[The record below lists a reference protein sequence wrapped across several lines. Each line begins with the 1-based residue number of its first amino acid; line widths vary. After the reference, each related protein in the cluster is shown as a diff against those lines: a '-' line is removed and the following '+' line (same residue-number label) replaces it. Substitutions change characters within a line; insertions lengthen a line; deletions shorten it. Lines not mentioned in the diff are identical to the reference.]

1 MARSTGGGHTR
12 AAPLL
17 AHKRVPLD
25 EVVGYPLVLCH
36 PQVCQECSRQCE
48 RLLRLVETPLVVAEY
63 VTTHSLMLALVAAG
77 YGVGFSTAAHVVA
90 CRQADVIVRP
100 LDEDSAALT
109 TYLLHPEGAMSEPL
123 RHFIDRA
130 ACRPYAVGYATAR
143 MRLFQAGWPIPFWSN
158 RQTCFVIAGF
168 H

>member
-1 MARSTGGGHTR
+1 MCA
-12 AAPLL
+12 
-17 AHKRVPLD
+17 
-25 EVVGYPLVLCH
+25 
-36 PQVCQECSRQCE
+36 ECSRQCE
-48 RLLRLVETPLVVAEY
+48 RLLRLVETPSVVAEY

-77 YGVGFSTAAHVVA
+77 YGVGFSTEAHVVA

-130 ACRPYAVGYATAR
+130 QRVGHMPLDTQ
-143 MRLFQAGWPIPFWSN
+143 RLA
-158 RQTCFVIAGF
+158 
-168 H
+168 

>member
-1 MARSTGGGHTR
+1 
-12 AAPLL
+12 
-17 AHKRVPLD
+17 
-25 EVVGYPLVLCH
+25 
-36 PQVCQECSRQCE
+36 
-48 RLLRLVETPLVVAEY
+48 VAEY

-77 YGVGFSTAAHVVA
+77 YGVGFSTAAHAVA

-130 ACRPYAVGYATAR
+130 QRVGHMPLDAQ
-143 MRLFQAGWPIPFWSN
+143 RLA
-158 RQTCFVIAGF
+158 
-168 H
+168 